1 VPERVTIDAIGHRGD
16 GVARTADGPLY
27 VPFALPG
34 EEVLVERQGERGRLV
49 DVLTPSP
56 HRTEPPCRHFGRCGG
71 CALQM
76 LPVAGTRRLK
86 RDFVV
91 AALAKEGIATEVAE
105 TAGVNPS
112 SRRRAVLTA
121 IRAGKGVLLG
131 YNERQSNKIVDIEEC
146 PILAPALADR
156 ILATRPLLAR
166 FISGRKPVRVTAL
179 MTAGGLDLDLQGAA
193 SASPRSL
200 PALADEAA
208 ALGIARLSIDGEPLL
223 TLAEA
228 QIAVSG
234 VPLVPPPGAFVQA
247 SAEAEAIMT
256 ELVTAH
262 LAGAKRAADL
272 FAGCGPFALALAR
285 HMPVRAVES
294 SAPALT
300 ALAASAR
307 RARGLRPIETER
319 RDLFA
324 FPLAPA
330 ELAAFDAVV
339 FDPPRAGA
347 RAQAEALA
355 ASRVP
360 RIAAVSCN
368 PASFARDARLLC
380 DGGYRLERVVPV
392 DQFVFSAE
400 TEVVGLFGRSR

>member
-1 VPERVTIDAIGHRGD
+1 
-16 GVARTADGPLY
+16 
-27 VPFALPG
+27 
-34 EEVLVERQGERGRLV
+34 
-49 DVLTPSP
+49 
-56 HRTEPPCRHFGRCGG
+56 
-71 CALQM
+71 
-76 LPVAGTRRLK
+76 
-86 RDFVV
+86 
-91 AALAKEGIATEVAE
+91 
-105 TAGVNPS
+105 
-112 SRRRAVLTA
+112 
-121 IRAGKGVLLG
+121 
-131 YNERQSNKIVDIEEC
+131 
-146 PILAPALADR
+146 
-156 ILATRPLLAR
+156 
-166 FISGRKPVRVTAL
+166 
-179 MTAGGLDLDLQGAA
+179 
-193 SASPRSL
+193 
-200 PALADEAA
+200 
-208 ALGIARLSIDGEPLL
+208 
-223 TLAEA
+223 
-228 QIAVSG
+228 
-234 VPLVPPPGAFVQA
+234 
-247 SAEAEAIMT
+247 
-256 ELVTAH
+256 
-262 LAGAKRAADL
+262 
-272 FAGCGPFALALAR
+272 
-285 HMPVRAVES
+285 MPVRAVES